1 MDLKSVVA
9 GGSYSG
15 LVTFSDIH
23 SHAKKLKQG
32 IKYALNNNL
41 FIVFLGD
48 LVDGHDKPLETV
60 LAVKTILDEGNGVLV
75 IGNHDDKFYR
85 YAKGNAVMLKG
96 ANKQTL
102 ADVPKGGEQL
112 FLQTMI
118 DLIDHQNSAYMHRF
132 GNWRFIHGAAHVDV
146 WANPDEPDH
155 LTKKAK
161 HRAMYGE
168 VNGEKEADG
177 FPVRLYN
184 WVDEI
189 PPEHGVIVGHDRKP
203 YGAGK
208 LADNGPLDQTG
219 AKGGRAVFTDMGCGK
234 GGKLCLTTFSVD
246 GDNIEMT
253 GHEAI

>member
-1 MDLKSVVA
+1 MDLTNIIAS
-9 GGSYSG
+9 GGYNG

-23 SHAKKLKQG
+23 AHAKKLKKG
-32 IKYALNNNL
+32 IRYALKNNL
-41 FIVFLGD
+41 FIIFLGD
-48 LVDGHDKPLETV
+48 LVDGHDRPLETV
-60 LAVKTILDEGNGVLV
+60 LAVKAILDAGTGVLV

-85 YAKGNAVMLKG
+85 YAKGNPVILKKQ
-96 ANKQTL
+96 NKQTL

-118 DLIDHQNSAYMHRF
+118 DLAEHQMSDHMHRF
-132 GNWRFIHGAAHVDV
+132 ANWRFIHGAAHVDV
-146 WANPDEPDH
+146 WADPENPDN

-168 VNGEKEADG
+168 VNGETEADG

-189 PPEHGVIVGHDRKP
+189 PSDHNVIVGHDRKP

-208 LADNGPLDQTG
+208 LADKGPLDQTG
-219 AKGGRAVFTDMGCGK
+219 VKGGRAVFTDMGCGK
-234 GGKLCLTTFSVD
+234 GGVLCLSVFKIE
-246 GDNIEMT
+246 GDQIEMT
-253 GHEAI
+253 GHKEI